1 MVLFTTT
8 NIVAFLTLMALEIV
22 LGIDNVI
29 FISILS
35 NKLPAA
41 QKALGQRLGIGV
53 AVVSRLILLLAIN
66 WVQSLEHRQLF
77 VIFGN
82 TLSGKDSILLLG
94 GLFLISKSTY
104 EIHDKL
110 EVDDKKDTDA
120 AMLTLRSMVVQV
132 VLIDVVFSLDSVI
145 TAVGISNVMPIM
157 VAAIIIASGVMIIF
171 AGQVGNFVERHPT
184 MKMLALSFLILIGSL
199 LVMEGWNPEASQ
211 DLHLKNYIYFAMAFS
226 FVVELLNMKL
236 RRTSE
241 PVHLRNRPRLSEH
254 GGEKS

>member
-1 MVLFTTT
+1 MELFTTT
-8 NIVAFLTLMALEIV
+8 NLVAFLTLMALEIV

-53 AVVSRLILLLAIN
+53 AVVSRLLLLLAIN

-110 EVDDKKDTDA
+110 EVDDKHDTDA

-132 VLIDVVFSLDSVI
+132 VLIDVVFSLDS
-145 TAVGISNVMPIM
+145 AQN
-157 VAAIIIASGVMIIF
+157 
-171 AGQVGNFVERHPT
+171 
-184 MKMLALSFLILIGSL
+184 
-199 LVMEGWNPEASQ
+199 
-211 DLHLKNYIYFAMAFS
+211 
-226 FVVELLNMKL
+226 
-236 RRTSE
+236 RRM
-241 PVHLRNRPRLSEH
+241 
-254 GGEKS
+254 